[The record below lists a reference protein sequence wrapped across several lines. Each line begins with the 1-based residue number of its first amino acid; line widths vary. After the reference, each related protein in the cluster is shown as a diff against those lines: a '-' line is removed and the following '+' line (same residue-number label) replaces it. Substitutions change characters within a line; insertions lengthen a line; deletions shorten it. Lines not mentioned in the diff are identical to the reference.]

1 MIRPVTKELRDLA
14 DWKGISTL
22 IGSLNHQ
29 MYAERLNH
37 PCAAAI
43 NSTTESF
50 IQCSLNNRGKFTIDA
65 DPSYLENPAI
75 PLSLRSISPTT
86 KIIILLR
93 DPVSRAESLLNQW
106 ATRCTDPKVLQSS
119 AFCTTPIDEYATDFI
134 DQMVANHTVS
144 FRFNLLLDSIA
155 DTNDSDIKTA
165 LLYSEIVEAGLLDWG
180 SRKLFTSSLYAYS
193 LATWNLHFFRPGRV
207 LIIDSHIYFTKRN
220 MVMDRVSRFLFDKPL
235 VDDDDDDDSGEK
247 EDVMNRKW
255 GSYRNNTRLSEGMKA
270 KLVEFYRP
278 HTMKLLDELL
288 PRMRMRSGVELVGFE
303 SDTRGEWLG

>member
-1 MIRPVTKELRDLA
+1 MIKPVTKELRDLA
-14 DWKGISTL
+14 GWDGTSTL

-29 MYAERLNH
+29 LYAERLNH
-37 PCAAAI
+37 PCATAI
-43 NSTTESF
+43 NSTIQSF
-50 IQCSLNNRGKFTIDA
+50 IQCTSSSSNNDRYTIDA
-65 DPSYLENPAI
+65 DPSYLENPVV

-106 ATRCTDPKVLQSS
+106 ASRCTDPKVLQSS
-119 AFCTTPIDEYATDFI
+119 TFCTTPIDEYATEFI
-134 DQMVANHTVS
+134 DQMVTNDTVS
-144 FRFNLLLDSIA
+144 FRFNLLLDSIIA
-155 DTNDSDIKTA
+155 DNNSDINTA

-193 LATWNLHFFRPGRV
+193 LASWNLHYFRPGRV
-207 LIIDSHIYFTKRN
+207 LIIDSHVYFTKRD

-235 VDDDDDDDSGEK
+235 IDDNDKK

-255 GSYRNNTRLSEGMKA
+255 GSYRNNSRLSDDMKA
-270 KLVEFYRP
+270 RLVEFYRP
-278 HTMKLLDELL
+278 HTLKLLDEVL
-288 PRMRMRSGVELVGFE
+288 PRLKRRSGVELVGFG